1 MDTVT
6 YTKFREQLA
15 HFLDQ
20 VNNDHTPLLV
30 TRQNA
35 EPVVVMTLEDFKS
48 YEATFHLLASKNN
61 ATRLNAAIE
70 ELREG
75 KGKERALIKEEE

>member
-1 MDTVT
+1 MDIVT
-6 YTKFREQLA
+6 YTKFREHLA
-15 HFLDQ
+15 GFLDKI
-20 VNNDHTPLLV
+20 NKDHTPLLV

-61 ATRLNAAIE
+61 AVRLNAAIE
-70 ELREG
+70 ELRAG
-75 KGKERALIKEEE
+75 KGQERELIEE